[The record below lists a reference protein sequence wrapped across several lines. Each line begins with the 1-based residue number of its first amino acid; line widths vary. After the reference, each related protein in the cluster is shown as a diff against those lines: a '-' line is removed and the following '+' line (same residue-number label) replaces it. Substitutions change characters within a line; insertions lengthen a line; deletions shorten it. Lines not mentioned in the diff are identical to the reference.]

1 MTGEMKPLGRY
12 EVEKLMKKL
21 AKETQRVRREFKEKN
36 EALGVGD
43 ERFQCHIASL
53 PSTHEMRGMM
63 GEDYEIFETINGWMI
78 KRLR

>member
-1 MTGEMKPLGRY
+1 MTGEMKPLSRY

-21 AKETQRVRREFKEKN
+21 SKETQRVRREFKEKN
-36 EALGVGD
+36 EALGVGE

-53 PSTHEMRGMM
+53 PSTQGMREMM
-63 GEDYEIFETINGWMI
+63 GEDFEIFETINGWII